1 MAVQHRME
9 VSTKFYILMDSVV
22 ALDLPFHG
30 FVSSLSLW
38 PSIVGFV
45 VFIAGLGFYGAPL
58 WLWSI
63 AILGV
68 IYGFGAPIWACGTAL
83 LILLVWNIPPIR
95 RILVSAPL
103 LKLVTAMGVAPKIS
117 ETEQIAL
124 EAGDIG
130 LEQEL
135 FSGRPD
141 FGKLR
146 DAPMGELTEEEQQFL
161 DGPVDELCEMIDDW
175 DIWDSRAFPD
185 EMWDHIAEHRFF
197 GLIVPEEYDGKGFT
211 PAINS
216 AIVQKLA
223 SRSLPLAISVMVPNS
238 LGPAELLIHY
248 GTDEQKDY
256 YLPRLARA
264 EEIPCFGLTEPKAGS
279 DAGSITSEGVIFKN
293 KDGELK
299 IRLNF
304 EKRWITL
311 APIATVIGLAFQLR
325 DPENYLGK
333 GEELGITCALVP
345 ADKDGV
351 KNDRFHDPLGVPFYN
366 GPLEGN
372 DVVISVDD
380 IIGGPEWAGRGW
392 QMLMESLSVGR
403 GISLPATAAGTSKLT
418 SRVVSAHSYVRR
430 QFGIPIGKFEGV
442 EEAMA
447 RIGGFNYIME
457 GMRRFTVGQLLGGDK
472 PAIISAMAKYNLT
485 EMGRDVINDG
495 TDIRS
500 GSSIT
505 RGPSNFL
512 AHTYIG
518 TPISITVEGA
528 NILTRTMI
536 IFGQGAIRCHPYLL
550 DEMKGMMNQDL
561 PRFDRAF
568 WSHIGHMI
576 RNGFRATV
584 MTLSRGF
591 ATLLDPMIPSSRD
604 HQRLAWASSSFAF
617 LADIGLTTLGG
628 AMKRKEKITGRYAD
642 IFSWLVMTT
651 AVMRRYREEGQREQ
665 DEPFY
670 RWAVEYG
677 FHKIQEG
684 FDGLYR
690 NFPVPGVGLLL
701 RWTAGLWSRWNP
713 IGRPPSDALGHEVS
727 RAMMEPGEARRNRTQ
742 GIYQPTE
749 PSEPLAKLERAFR
762 LSWEADGP
770 EKTVKKAIKKGSLQ
784 GEDFADQLSEA
795 VDQGLINEEQKKK
808 ITEARKLRTD
818 VVQVDDFDFDEFE
831 SAGL

>member
-1 MAVQHRME
+1 MNLL
-9 VSTKFYILMDSVV
+9 KDKVV
-22 ALDLPFHG
+22 LLDLVYHG
-30 FVSSLSLW
+30 ILLSVPLW
-38 PSIVGFV
+38 QPIVATLV
-45 VFIAGLGFYGAPL
+45 ILAGLGFYGAPL

-63 AILGV
+63 AIIGTT
-68 IYGFGAPIWACGTAL
+68 YGFGVPSWVCGIVLIIL
-83 LILLVWNIPPIR
+83 LIWNITPIR
-95 RILVSAPL
+95 RTLVSAPL
-103 LKLVTAMGVAPKIS
+103 LKVVTSMGVAPKIS

-130 LEQEL
+130 LEAEL

-141 FGKLR
+141 FKKLR
-146 DAPMGELTEEEQQFL
+146 NAPMGELTEQEQEFL

-175 DIWDSRAFPD
+175 DIWDTRTFPE
-185 EMWDHIAEHRFF
+185 EMWDHISEHRFF
-197 GLIVPEEYDGKGFT
+197 GLIVPEEYDGKEFT

-223 SRSLPLAISVMVPNS
+223 SRSLPLSISVMVPNS

-264 EEIPCFGLTEPKAGS
+264 EEIPCFALTEPKAGS
-279 DAGSITSEGVIFKN
+279 DAGSITSEGVIFKDE
-293 KDGELK
+293 DGELK

-325 DPENYLGK
+325 DPENHLGK

-380 IIGGPEWAGRGW
+380 IIGGADRAGKGW

-403 GISLPATAAGTSKLT
+403 GISLPATAAGSSKLT
-418 SRVVSAHSYVRR
+418 SRVISAHSYVRR
-430 QFGIPIGKFEGV
+430 QFRIPIGKFEGV
-442 EEAMA
+442 EEPMA

-457 GMRRFTVGQLLGGDK
+457 GMRRFTVGQLLGGAK
-472 PAIISAMAKYNLT
+472 PAILSAMAKYYLT

-495 TDIRS
+495 TDIRG

-512 AHTYIG
+512 AHAYIG

-550 DEMKGMMNQDL
+550 DEMKGMMDQDL

-576 RNGFRATV
+576 HNGTRAAI
-584 MTLSRGF
+584 MTLTRGF

-628 AMKRKEKITGRYAD
+628 AMKFKEKITGRYAD
-642 IFSWLVMTT
+642 VFSWLVMTT
-651 AVMRRYREEGQREQ
+651 AVMRRFREEGKRTE

-677 FHKIQEG
+677 FHKIQRG

-690 NFPVPGVGLLL
+690 NFPVPGVGFLL

-713 IGRPPSDALGHEVS
+713 IGRAPSDALGHEVS
-727 RAMMEPGEARRNRTQ
+727 RAMMEPGEARRRRTE
-742 GIYQPTE
+742 GIYEPTE

-762 LSWEADGP
+762 LSWEADEA
-770 EKTVKKAIKKGSLQ
+770 EKTVKKASKKGSF
-784 GEDFADQLSEA
+784 EADDFAEQLSEA
-795 VDQGLINEEQKKK
+795 VDQGLISEEEKQQ
-808 ITEARKLRTD
+808 ITEARKLRTE
-818 VVQVDDFDFDEFE
+818 VVQVDDFDFEEFE
-831 SAGL
+831 SAGV